1 VPGALRSQRL
11 ALVEGKDEVNFYS
24 AIRAQLGLPDIEI
37 RSFEGVNNLRPT
49 LEALR
54 SVEGF
59 DRLIVLAIVRDAEGN
74 GRAALQSVKDALRVN
89 GFAVPEH
96 GLERVG
102 ANPAVMMLINPHETP
117 SGRFEDV
124 CAESVRD
131 TPVMRCVEE
140 YIACLKGLGSGMP
153 TKEWKTRI
161 HAYIAAQKEPHVS
174 LGIAAGY
181 GYFPFGHAAFN
192 TTKRLF
198 ELLATP

>member
-1 VPGALRSQRL
+1 MPGALRFQRL

-24 AIRAQLGLPDIEI
+24 AIRGHLGLADIEI

-59 DRLIVLAIVRDAEGN
+59 DRLVALAIVRDAEGN
-74 GRAALQSVKDALRVN
+74 GGAALQSVKDALRVN

-102 ANPAVMMLINPHETP
+102 ANPAVMMLINPHQTP
-117 SGRFEDV
+117 NGRFEDV

-140 YIACLKGLGSGMP
+140 YIVCLQRLGTGMP

-161 HAYIAAQKEPHVS
+161 HAYIAAQHQPQVS
-174 LGIAAGY
+174 LGVAAGY
-181 GYFPFGHAAFN
+181 GYFPFDHGAFDA
-192 TTKRLF
+192 TKRLF
-198 ELLATP
+198 ELLVAS